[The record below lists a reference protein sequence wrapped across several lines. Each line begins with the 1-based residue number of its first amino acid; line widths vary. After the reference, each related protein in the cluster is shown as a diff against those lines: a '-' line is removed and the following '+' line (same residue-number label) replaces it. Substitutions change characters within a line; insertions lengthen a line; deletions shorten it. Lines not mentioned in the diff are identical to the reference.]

1 MPTLSQPRETWSI
14 PPTAPVKQSP
24 ARLTEEQKEHFLSNG
39 WIRLT
44 ECFTREQAEWVQKD
58 LWARLGMDPDDK
70 STWEER
76 RNMPFQRSFDA
87 ALLAPKAWSA
97 ITELCGG
104 EDRITKNSREW
115 RDALIV
121 NLGKP
126 EYEGVE
132 LTHPR
137 ELDNW
142 HVDGD
147 FFVHYLDSP
156 EQALLVIPLYT
167 DIASGGG
174 GTMICP
180 EAIPKVARHLYD
192 HPEGVSPYMVARGEP
207 QFSEEAGLGFFLD
220 TARSCNEFVEVTGSV
235 GDVFLMH
242 PLMLHSFSRNRL
254 RHLRVIT
261 NPPVHFREPM
271 IFDRP
276 DGEYSL
282 VEKMTLRALGK
293 EALPGWRISAPREQ
307 RIPARLKIQAKMKE
321 EELKRLGRST

>member
-1 MPTLSQPRETWSI
+1 
-14 PPTAPVKQSP
+14 
-24 ARLTEEQKEHFLSNG
+24 
-39 WIRLT
+39 
-44 ECFTREQAEWVQKD
+44 
-58 LWARLGMDPDDK
+58 MDPDDK

-104 EDRITKNSREW
+104 EDRITENSREW